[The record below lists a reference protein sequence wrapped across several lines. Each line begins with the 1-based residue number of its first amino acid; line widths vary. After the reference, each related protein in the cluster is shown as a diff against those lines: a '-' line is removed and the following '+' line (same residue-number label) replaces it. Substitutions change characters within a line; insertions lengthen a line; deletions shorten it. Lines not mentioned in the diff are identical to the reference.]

1 MSIHTALTAGA
12 KFLQLFGEVTKL
24 IEASPTV
31 FNRDINFKLML
42 MKEQVEQLDRRA
54 DRFEKESKHWK
65 EKFDD
70 SDKKCVRLE
79 EEKDTWKRLAEQC
92 QEQLLKES
100 ER

>member
-1 MSIHTALTAGA
+1 MGGQVPVREERQMNSIHTALTAGA

-42 MKEQVEQLDRRA
+42 MKEQVEQLDRRSE
-54 DRFEKESKHWK
+54 RLEKERDH
-65 EKFDD
+65 
-70 SDKKCVRLE
+70 
-79 EEKDTWKRLAEQC
+79 WKRLAEQY
-92 QEQLLKES
+92 QETILKEN